1 MTPNCCTVFI
11 TSRISSSVQLT
22 GVQPLM
28 DSQFLAEEESLV
40 ADRALE
46 WFFAAVCETVLAQTA
61 LINKRAAAHVAG
73 VWTLTST
80 QQHSHHSVVANLS
93 TQ

>member
-1 MTPNCCTVFI
+1 MTPNCCTIFI
-11 TSRISSSVQLT
+11 TSRISSSVLSVQLT
-22 GVQPLM
+22 CVQPLM

-46 WFFAAVCETVLAQTA
+46 WFFAAVRETVLAQTA

-73 VWTLTST
+73 VRTLT
-80 QQHSHHSVVANLS
+80 
-93 TQ
+93 